1 MTDIALAVL
10 VLSVVSLALLV
21 DVAVVFEWMKG
32 RWR

>member
-1 MTDIALAVL
+1 MTDIALAAL

-21 DVAVVFEWMKG
+21 DVVVVFEWMKG